1 MIFATDLD
9 RTLIYAERFLA
20 SYEKEAINI
29 EIFKEKPIS
38 YISAKALALLKELD
52 KVATVIPIT
61 TRNRE
66 QYERISIWGEHIKPR
81 IYVVNN
87 GGTIFIEGK
96 EDPIWTEKIKKQL
109 SELTLSYEEALRL
122 FLSLYKGPV
131 ERYKKSDELIW
142 VVLSDKNQIDWEA
155 VKNFQRHVEEHG
167 WKIDVTGRKIYLY
180 PACISK
186 WKALHYIKMNYLD
199 EEVVAAGDSL
209 FDAEMIHRAEFGVVP
224 KGSVIEAD
232 CEENI
237 YRTNQAGLGAA
248 EDILSYALEKVYA
261 LKDASKEA

>member
-20 SYEKEAINI
+20 SYEKETRSI

-38 YISAKALALLKELD
+38 YISVKALALLKELD

-66 QYERISIWGEHIKPR
+66 QYERISIWREYIKPR

-96 EDPIWTEKIKKQL
+96 EDSIWNAKIKKQL
-109 SELTLSYEEALRL
+109 SELTFSYEEALSL

-131 ERYKKSDELIW
+131 ELYKKSDELIW
-142 VVLSDKNQIDWEA
+142 LVLSDKNQIDWEA
-155 VKNFQRHVEEHG
+155 VRAFQRHVEKQG
-167 WKIDVTGRKIYLY
+167 WKIDVNGRKIYLY

-186 WKALHYIKMNYLD
+186 WEALHYIKMNYLD

-209 FDAEMIHRAEFGVVP
+209 LDAEMIHQAEFGVVP
-224 KGSVIEAD
+224 KDAVIEAE

-237 YRTNQAGLGAA
+237 YRTNQGGLGAA